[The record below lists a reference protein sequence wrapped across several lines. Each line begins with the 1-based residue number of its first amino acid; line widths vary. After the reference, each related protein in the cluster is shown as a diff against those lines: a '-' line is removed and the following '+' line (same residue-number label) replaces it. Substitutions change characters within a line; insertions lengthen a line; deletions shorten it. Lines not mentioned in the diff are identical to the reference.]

1 MRIISSN
8 TLSTIVWIHVSLI
21 ILMSAL
27 SFVSLVNAGVNVI
40 TQDPLFL
47 YNDIIYMGSIV
58 IATLTIISL
67 IYIGNISYYAVIP
80 LLILWLLIL
89 TAPYMVYIES
99 LPLYNDQLGFVAEAL
114 KGVLY
119 EHITPL
125 QGELSSL
132 GHAYFTA
139 VFIKICNLDPLWGVV
154 VVQLMLPIIYVLPLL
169 MIRCA
174 SFHDKVLITLTVL
187 AVMLNPI
194 FYSRS
199 YFAWIYLI
207 FFTVYLYN
215 KYREGALNIPVLA
228 TLMLIYIA
236 FVVSHPTSLIVPIM
250 LFVLAFFDKRLRLIA
265 LLSIVT
271 WFTVNL
277 TMYISGS
284 LYSLIVQLMAIIE
297 HPANPLPLLIAPPV
311 TPVMKFYNYLR
322 ELTVFLGYLIGLIA
336 STTLILRFLRGDR
349 DKKGHSW
356 IILYLALVILQ
367 VVNLMMNRWGMV
379 PYHIYVFTV
388 LPILISITA
397 GSRTIKLLIL
407 SATIIL
413 LMISPITKWGF
424 SAIAFPTLKDIVE
437 ITFIARHI
445 VPGMIMC
452 DSGAHVMLWF
462 YYWLYNVSASP
473 TSIEPLPTI
482 TVQRVSTCDYIAV
495 FYRSFNIHRLGISE
509 GLLME
514 AIMEFDNRYSVIYKN
529 EVWTI
534 WLR

>member
-1 MRIISSN
+1 
-8 TLSTIVWIHVSLI
+8 
-21 ILMSAL
+21 
-27 SFVSLVNAGVNVI
+27 
-40 TQDPLFL
+40 
-47 YNDIIYMGSIV
+47 
-58 IATLTIISL
+58 
-67 IYIGNISYYAVIP
+67 
-80 LLILWLLIL
+80 
-89 TAPYMVYIES
+89 
-99 LPLYNDQLGFVAEAL
+99 
-114 KGVLY
+114 
-119 EHITPL
+119 
-125 QGELSSL
+125 
-132 GHAYFTA
+132 
-139 VFIKICNLDPLWGVV
+139 
-154 VVQLMLPIIYVLPLL
+154 
-169 MIRCA
+169 
-174 SFHDKVLITLTVL
+174 
-187 AVMLNPI
+187 
-194 FYSRS
+194 
-199 YFAWIYLI
+199 
-207 FFTVYLYN
+207 
-215 KYREGALNIPVLA
+215 
-228 TLMLIYIA
+228 
-236 FVVSHPTSLIVPIM
+236 M
-250 LFVLAFFDKRLRLIA
+250 LFVLAFFDKRLRLFA

-322 ELTVFLGYLIGLIA
+322 ELTVFLCYLIGLTA
-336 STTLILRFLRGDR
+336 STTLISRFLRGDR

-356 IILYLALVILQ
+356 IILYFTLVILQ

-473 TSIEPLPTI
+473 MSIEPLPTI

-514 AIMEFDNRYSVIYKN
+514 AIMEFDNRCSVIYKN